1 MKINKQCQ
9 ITIEKSSLSRTLIFV
24 GRDSQS
30 VAGFLSNRLI
40 SPELFPML
48 IVSSASYY
56 AYVSVDQN
64 LVKSLASVA
73 YELNQSHQFYSI
85 KKHKVVK
92 KLILNQKINVM

>member
-1 MKINKQCQ
+1 MKINQQCQ
-9 ITIEKSSLSRTLIFV
+9 ITIEKSNFSRTLRFA

-30 VAGFLSNRLI
+30 VAGFWSNRLI

-56 AYVSVDQN
+56 AYVSVEQN

-73 YELNQSHQFYSI
+73 YELNQSHQFLN
-85 KKHKVVK
+85 
-92 KLILNQKINVM
+92 LIQFPDTI